1 MRSVSWLLVLMVL
14 LLFSTLHAQPESKT
28 TIGGYGE
35 LHYNEPDGS
44 RRGMLDFHRFIIYL
58 THTFND
64 KISFRSELELEHTKI
79 EAGDPD
85 GGEVALEQ
93 AYLDYAISTSF
104 GVRAGI
110 LLAPIG
116 LINLYHE
123 PPTFHGVER
132 PSVDRVI
139 IPTTWRESGI
149 GIYGSPAEYVQYQL
163 YVVAGLKASG
173 FTASSGLRNGR
184 QSAFES
190 NPANPSLTGRL
201 DYSPVLGLQLG
212 ASFFIGGGA
221 ADQDSI
227 GDARVALWS
236 ADLRYNVGDLTVR
249 AVGAL
254 ATIGDADKINARF
267 GNNVADKL
275 YGYYLEGA
283 YNILPL
289 VIPDSEQELFLFARY
304 EKYNTQA
311 STTQFNPLQQYNR
324 NDIVLGLTYKPTYN
338 TSLKFD
344 YTFMNN
350 ALNVGSARN
359 TKQLNVGIG
368 YFFN

>member
-1 MRSVSWLLVLMVL
+1 MRSVSWLWRVIVL
-14 LLFSTLHAQPESKT
+14 LLFSTLHAQPQSKT
-28 TIGGYGE
+28 AVGGYGE

-58 THTFND
+58 SHTFND
-64 KISFRSELELEHTKI
+64 KISFRSELELEHTKL

-93 AYLDYAISTSF
+93 AYLDYAISKTV

-110 LLAPIG
+110 LLAPVG

-123 PPTFHGVER
+123 PPSFHGVER

-149 GIYGSPAEYVQYQL
+149 GIYGSPAENVLYQL
-163 YVVAGLKASG
+163 YIVAGLKAEG

-212 ASFFIGGGA
+212 ASFYVGGA
-221 ADQDSI
+221 TADQDSI

-236 ADLRYNVGDLTVR
+236 ADVRYNIGDLSVR
-249 AVGAL
+249 AVGAI

-267 GNNVADKL
+267 GKNVADKL

-289 VIPDSEQELFLFARY
+289 LSPDSEQELYLFARY

-311 STTQFNPLQQYNR
+311 TTTQFSPLQQYNR
-324 NDIVLGLTYKPTYN
+324 NDIVVGLTYKPTYN
-338 TSLKFD
+338 TSFKFD

-350 ALNVGSARN
+350 ALNLGSARN